1 MQQRSEFDSHK
12 LAMSRTALACT
23 VADRLPLLVAVDS
36 ASRAALN
43 APGIEGATRN
53 LQRIVI
59 TVDSASVL
67 TDPHNSLAVI
77 REARAVGV

>member
-36 ASRAALN
+36 GFPSSSERSWYRRSD
-43 APGIEGATRN
+43 EKSATDR
-53 LQRIVI
+53 
-59 TVDSASVL
+59 
-67 TDPHNSLAVI
+67 HH
-77 REARAVGV
+77 G